1 MNRLGKRALI
11 GSTVIFMAIGLTQ
24 YANAQSN
31 ENSDEQSS
39 YCINNPDKCGAG
51 RQFKKSPSD
60 EGSDGQEATSRKRKY
75 QEEDQAGEET
85 DQPRKK
91 RKYKESDQVENQSD
105 QPRMRHSEGDWK
117 YDPSH
122 HKRRRHKDDE
132 FRFYF
137 GGFWYPEPYWQ
148 VGIGNPYRIGCAEGR
163 SILRDRGFYRVRR
176 LECNGRTYTYVG
188 RRHGDTFRILL
199 SSRSGRIVDVSPL

>member
-24 YANAQSN
+24 HANAQSN

-51 RQFKKSPSD
+51 REFKKSGSD
-60 EGSDGQEATSRKRKY
+60 EGYSDDQEGTSKKRKY
-75 QEEDQAGEET
+75 QEEDQAGDET

-91 RKYKESDQVENQSD
+91 RKYQESDQVEDQSD

-137 GGFWYPEPYWQ
+137 GGFWYPAALLAGGYWQ
-148 VGIGNPYRIGCAEGR
+148 
-163 SILRDRGFYRVRR
+163 SL
-176 LECNGRTYTYVG
+176 
-188 RRHGDTFRILL
+188 
-199 SSRSGRIVDVSPL
+199 